1 VPELLLAALLALVQV
16 PAQRLL
22 VQPSLERA
30 LRLRLVRSA
39 ATRTAEV
46 VLTAVGTPRPCSHWP
61 VPQLAVALQA
71 VAQTLI
77 RLVAQLAP
85 PMVAKTVDLVPA
97 LVPVQPSLVP
107 QLPERAP
114 LRLPGHSAGKMM
126 LKALLQVLPTQPRA
140 QRAALLTKQ
149 ATLPELPQTRPV
161 TLLAP
166 PVMLPRVF
174 PEQPRVLP
182 LALHEPR
189 PVLPDLLEQRHL
201 VLQAP
206 QETRLLMQP
215 VLRATKQVTLLER
228 PRARL
233 QPLEQVLPAPLPV
246 LQARQKVKARA
257 LQTRPSRIAPA
268 VSVVRLLPLQ
278 PVLAQQVLPLQQRL
292 VATTMM
298 TRTPTKTAA

>member
-1 VPELLLAALLALVQV
+1 VLAALLALVQV

-85 PMVAKTVDLVPA
+85 PMVAKTVDLV
-97 LVPVQPSLVP
+97 LVQPSLVP

-182 LALHEPR
+182 PALQEPR

-206 QETRLLMQP
+206 PVTRLPMQLALS
-215 VLRATKQVTLLER
+215 VTKPETLPER

-233 QPLEQVLPAPLPV
+233 QPLEPVLPAPLPV

-257 LQTRPSRIAPA
+257 PQTRPSRIAPA

-298 TRTPTKTAA
+298 IRTPTKTAA

>member
-16 PAQRLL
+16 PVQRLL

-97 LVPVQPSLVP
+97 L
-107 QLPERAP
+107 ERAP

-126 LKALLQVLPTQPRA
+126 LKALLQVRPMQPRA

-182 LALHEPR
+182 PALQEPR

-233 QPLEQVLPAPLPV
+233 QPLEPVLPAPLPV

-257 LQTRPSRIAPA
+257 PQTRPSRIAPA